1 MGTCGVA
8 THGELRSVLY
18 DDLDIWV
25 FGSGGKN
32 EVQKGGE
39 IYLCIS
45 LVHFVV
51 QKKHNI
57 VKGLPI
63 QFEHNP
69 YAQMSVE

>member
-8 THGELRSVLY
+8 PHRELRSVLY

-25 FGSGGKN
+25 FGWGGKN

-45 LVHFVV
+45 LVHFVI
-51 QKKHNI
+51 QKKHT
-57 VKGLPI
+57 L
-63 QFEHNP
+63 
-69 YAQMSVE
+69 